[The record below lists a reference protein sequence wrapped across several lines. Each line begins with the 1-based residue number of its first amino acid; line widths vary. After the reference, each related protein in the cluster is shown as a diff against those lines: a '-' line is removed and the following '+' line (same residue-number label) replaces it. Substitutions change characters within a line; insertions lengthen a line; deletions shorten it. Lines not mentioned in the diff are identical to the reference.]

1 LRDKVVKMDWQ
12 ILLGIG
18 GLLIGIA
25 GIIVAIPNSLLAW
38 RKLRN
43 PDHDHIQFPE
53 PKRTTL
59 G

>member
-1 LRDKVVKMDWQ
+1 MDGQ
-12 ILLGIG
+12 TLLGIG

-25 GIIVAIPNSLLAW
+25 GILLAIPNSLLAW
-38 RKLRN
+38 RKLHN
-43 PDHDHIQFPE
+43 PDHIEFPE